1 MGEII
6 IMITGITLR
15 SAGMRVKLKQYHG
28 NSPKTKEKAGKSLI
42 QKISKTSQNIH
53 KKMKYELKM
62 HGKSMVNGC
71 AKVEFEKNKRKN
83 RR

>member
-1 MGEII
+1 MGEMIT
-6 IMITGITLR
+6 MITGIARR
-15 SAGMRVKLKQYHG
+15 SAGMRVNLKQCDG

-42 QKISKTSQNIH
+42 Q
-53 KKMKYELKM
+53 ELKM
-62 HGKSMVNGC
+62 HGKSIVNGC